1 MPCPAMRLLHA
12 GVCAVGRRTPGAA
25 STSERPGDRGGHR
38 RQPVPLHRIRVD
50 PPCGGSSR
58 GAFEV
63 TTKWFGAPVQRVE
76 DDRLL
81 RGHGRFTDDI
91 EGGALECG
99 FVRSPH
105 AHARIAGIDVSAAR
119 ELRGVVAVYTAADL
133 PFGGVDLPLLI
144 PHPNLTHGRTQ
155 RCLASDV
162 GRYAGEAVA
171 FVVAE
176 SRYLAED
183 AAELVQVEYEPLP
196 VVITPEAAER
206 AEDLVHGDVP
216 GSVAAEML
224 QEVGTVDAALAGAPH
239 RKHLRFRYE
248 RGAASPMEGRAV
260 WARWSTDERKLTVY
274 DSTQSPTSI
283 RGGLAVLFGLPESSV
298 EVIAPDVGGGFGPK
312 IMLFYPDELL
322 VPYAAMQ
329 LRRPVKWTE
338 DRQEHFTAVNQER
351 GQVHE
356 VEVGFDDAGRLLAL
370 SDDFIHDGGAYTPY
384 GIILPI
390 ISAAQLP
397 GPYRLPNYRVRF
409 RDLYTNA
416 TPTSPY
422 RGAGRPHACF
432 VMERTLDAIAAEL
445 GIDRAE
451 VRRRNFIQ
459 PDQFPYDVGVAW
471 QDGNTVVYDSG
482 NYPQLLEKALNLL
495 GPRPEGGHIGMGLGV
510 YVEGTGVGPYEGAH
524 VQVLVSGK
532 VVAATGIPSQGQ
544 SHATGWAQIVA
555 DELGVDVADVEVS
568 SGDTRRFPW
577 GVGTFA
583 SRGAVTAGNAMHV
596 AARMVADKARRIA
609 ADHLEADAADLELAD
624 GQVRVKGA
632 PTRGMPLAAVS
643 VLANPG
649 RYAFR
654 GGTEAATQFTAKA
667 RPGPPLV
674 DGEQPGLEATGYFS
688 PPGSTWAS
696 GCHAAYVRVDPK
708 TFRLEILKYVV
719 IHDCGRVINPMV
731 IEGQIEG
738 GVAQGIGG
746 AFYEG
751 LAYDE
756 EGQLRNASFMEFL
769 MPYATEIPSI
779 EIDHIETPSPLNP
792 LGIKGAGEAG
802 VIPVGAVLGSAIEEA
817 LGVPITEMPLSPL
830 KLFELAGRK

>member
-1 MPCPAMRLLHA
+1 M
-12 GVCAVGRRTPGAA
+12 
-25 STSERPGDRGGHR
+25 
-38 RQPVPLHRIRVD
+38 
-50 PPCGGSSR
+50 
-58 GAFEV
+58 
-63 TTKWFGAPVQRVE
+63 TTRWFGAPVQRVE

-81 RGHGRFTDDI
+81 RGKGRFTDDI
-91 EGGALECG
+91 GEGALECC
-99 FVRSPH
+99 FVRSPY
-105 AHARIAGIDVSAAR
+105 AHARITSIDAAAAR
-119 ELRGVVAVYTAADL
+119 AAPGVVAVYTAVDL
-133 PFGGVDLPLLI
+133 PFGGLDLPLLI

-155 RCLASDV
+155 RSLASEV
-162 GRYAGEAVA
+162 VRYAGEAVG

-183 AAELVQVEYEPLP
+183 AAEMVQVEYEPLP
-196 VVITPEAAER
+196 VVITPEAAAR
-206 AEDLVHGDVP
+206 AEHLVHDDVP
-216 GSVAAEML
+216 GNVAAEML
-224 QEVGTVDAALAGAPH
+224 QEAGDVDGAMAKATH
-239 RKHLRFRYE
+239 RKKLRLRYE
-248 RGAASPMEGRAV
+248 RGAACPMEGRAV
-260 WARWSTDERKLTVY
+260 WARWSEGERKLTVY

-329 LRRPVKWTE
+329 LGRPVKWTE

-356 VEVGFDDAGRLLAL
+356 VEVGFDADGRILAL

-384 GIILPI
+384 GIIVPI
-390 ISAAQLP
+390 ISAAQVP
-397 GPYRLPNYRVRF
+397 GPYRVPNYRVRF

-416 TPTSPY
+416 IPTSPY

-445 GIDRAE
+445 KLDRVE
-451 VRRRNFIQ
+451 VRRRNLIQ
-459 PDQFPYDVGVAW
+459 TNEFPHEVGVIW
-471 QDGNTVVYDSG
+471 QDGNMVVYDSG
-482 NYPQLLEKALNLL
+482 DYPRLLDRALEML
-495 GPRPEGGHIGMGLGV
+495 GPRPAQDGVGMGVAV

-532 VVAATGIPSQGQ
+532 VVAATGIPNQGQ
-544 SHATGWAQIVA
+544 AHATVWAQVVA
-555 DELGVDVADVEVS
+555 DELGVDVTDVEVT

-596 AARMVADKARRIA
+596 AARMVATKAKAIA
-609 ADHLEADAADLELAD
+609 ADRLEADPADLELAD
-624 GQVRVKGA
+624 GRVRVKGS
-632 PTRGMPLAAVS
+632 PDKGISLGAVA
-643 VLANPG
+643 VLSNPV
-649 RYAFR
+649 RYAFG
-654 GGTEAATQFTAKA
+654 GGTEAATQFAG
-667 RPGPPLV
+667 RSRQGPPLRE
-674 DGEQPGLEATGYFS
+674 GEQPGLEATGYYS

-719 IHDCGRVINPMV
+719 VHDCGRVINPLV
-731 IEGQIEG
+731 VQGQIEG

-746 AFYEG
+746 AFYER

-756 EGQLRNASFMEFL
+756 DGQLRNASFMEFL
-769 MPYATEIPSI
+769 MPYSTEIPAL

-792 LGIKGAGEAG
+792 LGVKGAGEAG
-802 VIPVGAVLGSAIEEA
+802 VIPVGAVLASAIEEA
-817 LGVPITEMPLSPL
+817 MGVPINEMPLSPL
-830 KLFELAGRK
+830 KLFELASG

>member
-1 MPCPAMRLLHA
+1 M
-12 GVCAVGRRTPGAA
+12 
-25 STSERPGDRGGHR
+25 
-38 RQPVPLHRIRVD
+38 
-50 PPCGGSSR
+50 
-58 GAFEV
+58 
-63 TTKWFGAPVQRVE
+63 TTRWFGAPVQRVE

-81 RGHGRFTDDI
+81 RGKGRFTDDI
-91 EGGALECG
+91 GEGALECC
-99 FVRSPH
+99 FVRSPY
-105 AHARIAGIDVSAAR
+105 AHARITSIDAAAAR
-119 ELRGVVAVYTAADL
+119 AAPGVVAVYTAVDL
-133 PFGGVDLPLLI
+133 PFGGLDLPLLI

-155 RCLASDV
+155 RSLASEV
-162 GRYAGEAVA
+162 VRYAGEAVG

-196 VVITPEAAER
+196 VVITPEAAAR
-206 AEDLVHGDVP
+206 AEHLVHDDVP
-216 GSVAAEML
+216 GNVAAEML
-224 QEVGTVDAALAGAPH
+224 QEAGDVDGAMAKATH
-239 RKHLRFRYE
+239 RKKLRLRYE
-248 RGAASPMEGRAV
+248 RGAACPMEGRAV
-260 WARWSTDERKLTVY
+260 WARWSEGERKLTVY

-329 LRRPVKWTE
+329 LGRPVKWTE

-356 VEVGFDDAGRLLAL
+356 VEVGFDADGRVLAL

-384 GIILPI
+384 GIIVPI
-390 ISAAQLP
+390 ISAAQVP
-397 GPYRLPNYRVRF
+397 GPYRVPNYRVRF

-416 TPTSPY
+416 IPTSPY

-445 GIDRAE
+445 KLDRVE
-451 VRRRNFIQ
+451 VRRRNLIQ
-459 PDQFPYDVGVAW
+459 TNEFPHEVGVIW
-471 QDGNTVVYDSG
+471 QDGNMVVYDSG
-482 NYPQLLEKALNLL
+482 DYPRLLDRALEML
-495 GPRPEGGHIGMGLGV
+495 GPRPAQDGVGMGVAV

-532 VVAATGIPSQGQ
+532 VVAATGIPNQGQ
-544 SHATGWAQIVA
+544 AHATVWAQVVA
-555 DELGVDVADVEVS
+555 DELGVDVTDVEVT

-583 SRGAVTAGNAMHV
+583 SRGAVTAGNAMQV
-596 AARMVADKARRIA
+596 AARMVATKAKAIA
-609 ADHLEADAADLELAD
+609 ADRLEADPADLELAD
-624 GQVRVKGA
+624 GRVRVKGS
-632 PTRGMPLAAVS
+632 PDKGISLGAVA
-643 VLANPG
+643 VLSNPV
-649 RYAFR
+649 RYAFG
-654 GGTEAATQFTAKA
+654 GGTEAATQFAG
-667 RPGPPLV
+667 RSRQGPPLRE
-674 DGEQPGLEATGYFS
+674 GEQPGLEATGYYS

-719 IHDCGRVINPMV
+719 VHDCGRVINPLV
-731 IEGQIEG
+731 VQGQIEG

-746 AFYEG
+746 AFYER

-756 EGQLRNASFMEFL
+756 DGQLRNASFMEFL
-769 MPYATEIPSI
+769 MPYATEIPAL

-792 LGIKGAGEAG
+792 LGVKGAGEAG
-802 VIPVGAVLGSAIEEA
+802 VIPVGAVLASAIEEA
-817 LGVPITEMPLSPL
+817 MGVPINEMPLSPL
-830 KLFELAGRK
+830 KLFELASG